1 MKSKRITK
9 KFFAWML
16 SVVMVLSLMPNNMI
30 VAKAAETTGISLAEV
45 IATDDGSIPTMEA
58 DFQET
63 MTADATKTT
72 VAIPELTYDESLGE
86 QVVIYSD
93 LEATIYRLK
102 VPANS
107 SVALKVKYNGSE
119 KTEYSNYTYV
129 QVFSA
134 DAKVTECT
142 ASDFEDVTN
151 LYFTEGYCSISN
163 NGSEEAVYAVCVQCG
178 MNTELSVEGF
188 VDYTDAAATTVD
200 SIAFT
205 GDRVC
210 YEYPEVDWNTYSIV
224 KTAKYG
230 YLNSVTIPEGK
241 VYKLTATYSG
251 DEGLNSEY
259 SMNIFEEDYPIDD
272 MQIALYSIAGLPT
285 NGSVAYL
292 YGGKTYYL
300 ATDDGKNLDWSV
312 VEFTAEEVPNI
323 LTLKDSNVTPITGTG
338 EVNGSITDTE
348 YVYSSTNTSKGA
360 LFSVTLNEGTGYSIY
375 YDGDYSVYTEEKL
388 GVEVEYSLYHDT
400 TVLFNGNSDPINYY
414 IWVQESY
421 DENGDILPIT
431 LTVDNANLVAK
442 STSTVIEDEQLG
454 SAINLPVG
462 STACAYLDI
471 WIDEETGEEVT
482 NSTTVTGTIYS
493 VVVPANSKYITKLQ
507 YVGTEYDE
515 FGAVSANCYMV
526 DNNSYWINSAYV
538 SNYYDSMNDSYNNVA
553 TATIDNSSNSEAKTV
568 YFVISGCYSQGDI
581 QLTVGSYPNIANLVN
596 NATDITDK
604 STYDVTVSKE
614 QYEYISGEN
623 GFMSEGYG
631 ELVKLVLEPG
641 ENRYYRIPSD
651 TMELYELDGEQ
662 LNRINGLYGGCR
674 SIYNESTDTPK
685 TYYIWLY
692 YYSSDAEGGQIQLL
706 DDSMSVA
713 NNTTKNLPVDGS
725 VNKINAVDDTALY
738 YKYEPI
744 GNGPDAGCGEVTG
757 DMYKVQV
764 PAGERYVM
772 QVEYVGNDIYENEPT
787 EFLTT
792 WIFDENSKYVYEYG
806 INNSKNEYVGMDSTS
821 YTYTFDNRYGESP
834 ATYYVVFSTQY
845 DQQFQYTIFEYP
857 NINSLIASAEDITD
871 MASYTGDYTEYSY
884 EFVWGSNG
892 STGDSRGGLTKFTV
906 ESGERRYYSL
916 INAEQGVLYKL
927 IDGELV
933 YQSSLYGTFDI
944 SNTTNEDE
952 EYYVWAYT
960 YMDSYD
966 TYTISQTQNINTLK
980 DSAVEITGVGSYT
993 GEVSGDIYL
1002 TNNSGA
1008 SSVGALFKVTLEPG
1022 QKYMIEGKDQYGN
1035 SYTGYQYTEG
1045 GLGKVIYHIHW
1056 GSPYV
1061 ISNFND
1067 TTTTYYIWHSA
1078 FNKDEYGQYPD
1089 ITIQVSEVSDIKEA
1103 EATKLSTDGTQTV
1116 VTPNL
1121 VNLAIKSQT
1130 VNYDTGEM
1138 YFVSK
1143 AEQGTLYYVDIPAN
1157 SNYNLVFDY
1166 IGEKSTGWYDMVN
1179 IYGERALMN
1188 ICKVYEGENQD
1199 GIMSFHELQV
1209 SKYSDMPNYNTNSTG
1224 RFSDTYNVSNDSD
1237 SAKRYYILV
1246 QNDRDNSQVA
1256 LTVKQP
1262 DSIDVLVEDA
1272 IDISTY
1278 GDYNMAFSST
1288 MYRCPTAE
1296 GGEALTRGALAKVTL
1311 QSGQAINLFM
1321 SGNTNANVYELVNG
1335 KLEYQ
1340 NTLLSFESIL
1350 VNESNTT
1357 KTYYLWMNNGYT
1369 EIGYSYVITSACNA
1383 KYLRDLENS
1392 AKTLSGGKNTLSNA
1406 DSVDVLTKT
1415 MVYLDIENNI
1425 YKEIYMTD
1433 NVAVYKFDV
1442 PAKSTATFT
1451 LDYNA
1456 TGYTS
1461 GPKIYRS
1468 FEETENYM
1476 MLSYDAE
1483 NGTGTKEYSVSN
1495 VSDTIQTVCVCLP
1508 GYYSDCT
1515 IDITVD
1521 SFKDKFLIYTWNN
1534 EISSRIV
1541 GVLEAHPE
1549 YKDKVYCINFDMS
1562 GTGDEYIN
1570 EIKEILA
1577 ASDESSSIVVMD
1589 IDIIGKLKSE
1599 SGFIGLD
1606 KVGFDTA
1613 TYDKEAYDYTVEMG
1627 TYNDT
1632 LKFATYEAHPGSFI
1646 YNKTI
1651 AKEVL
1656 GTDDPVEVQELIG
1669 DPEKFLAV
1677 AKQMKDAGYY
1687 MTSGEDIIANLGRYT
1702 FNEDECKKLSAS
1714 LTAGGYTTG
1723 NTSWS
1728 VGWTEDMMS
1737 GDVFG
1742 FFGSPWF
1749 VYWSFMYSD
1758 IPVGLCEGPVYYPWG
1773 GCFLGI
1779 ASDGDNAN
1787 DAMAAEFLNLL
1798 CCDEEVMY
1806 TYSSSYV
1813 NDVNGDI
1820 VFPNNQVAVER
1831 LIADGYGMA
1840 SDIEEHVTLSNNP
1853 LPVWHNAA
1861 KRIGKGEWES
1871 KCTDRKYVIKVD
1883 AQYKINLKPG
1893 TTTGDELAAVGFV
1906 YDNFTKIADIDGNA
1920 SFDSTTGLL
1929 TVTDVDKV
1937 VRYIYTEN
1945 GVSRELQFI
1954 ACKEKD
1960 TAVKVQEDIVVDE
1973 EKGETT
1979 TTFIEVDAVNGEI
1992 VGQVDEVEVE
2002 TQDDTT
2008 TIVVTENKDAE
2019 GEVVKD
2025 ASITVSQE
2033 TISEDTINQSIDV
2046 AETKN
2051 DSYAQAAEENEAI
2064 EEKVEI
2070 KEIKA
2075 EFKDDTANT
2084 EVSKELINKLQD
2096 KDMSLEISK
2105 KNDKDEVEYSWHFDR
2120 NSMKHADKE
2129 EIKPVNTKVTIHT
2142 DEDLADYDEGKKEK
2156 INVLTG
2162 NNGSQGSTSPAVV
2175 AFDHHGKLPGKTTVT
2190 VNVGDKYP
2198 EDTYVY
2204 YYHYDESD
2212 EDDPKLVPKGRGKV
2226 KDGYLPVRID
2236 HCSDY
2241 VLTTAQPT
2249 LATGAT
2255 LSTTEGELGNSYEME
2270 TGDELKL
2277 ECTVAPA
2284 EAIQDVTYSSSD
2296 TKVLT
2301 VDEFGNVKAVSA
2313 GTETITAT
2321 VNDGSGISVS
2331 ITITVNNPTVPV
2343 AEITLN
2349 KTTAKVEAGDTVLL
2363 TATVAPDNA
2372 TNKEIIW
2379 SSDDEDVATVDNG
2392 KVTAVAEGTATI
2404 TVAATDGSGISA
2416 TCNITVTKKTI
2427 YVTEVTVSETTLSL
2441 EAGQSAKLSATVA
2454 PDDATNK
2461 SVIWSSN
2468 DKTVATVDSE
2478 GNVTAHKAGTATITV
2493 TPAVG
2498 SGKSAS
2504 CKVTVTPKVVMVS
2517 EITFD
2522 MVSMTLE
2529 EGDSSTIAAEVAPST
2544 ATNKELEWTS
2554 SDTSVATVDEDGK
2567 VTAIKAGK
2575 TTITATAKDGS
2586 GVKAECA
2593 VTVEKKVVKATKV
2606 TISKTVL
2613 SLKEGE
2619 KATLTA
2625 VVTPDNAT
2633 SKSVNWTSSDKSVAT
2648 VDASGNI
2655 TAIKA
2660 GTVTITATAAD
2671 GSGKSASC
2679 KITVKPAVVT
2689 VSKITIDSASV
2700 SLEEGAT
2707 ATIKAIVTPSNATN
2721 ATLTWTSSDPSVV
2734 SVDASGKVTAL
2745 KEGTAIITIAAN
2757 DGSGKKVECKIT
2769 VAKKVVYATDV
2780 TISNTSLSL
2789 EEGET
2794 ATLTVKVAPD
2804 NASNKSVN
2812 WTSNDTSVATV
2823 DADGNVTALKPG
2835 VTVITAAAADG
2846 SGKTA
2851 TCQLTVTEEV
2861 VEAVDVL
2868 YHTHI
2873 QNYGDSQGTKK
2884 NGEMAGTKG
2893 ESKRLESIWVEID
2906 GNENLGIQYTTHCQS
2921 YGWMPWSADGEINGT
2936 SGESKRLEAIMIQLT
2951 GEDADKYDV
2960 YYRVHAQSYGWL
2972 GWAKNGEPSGTAG
2985 ESKRLEG
2992 IQIVVVPRGESFD
3005 MNMEGYESVM
3015 EDPYK
3020 SSGGSSPILGQEST
3034 DADNPVI
3041 AGADEPFVIY
3051 QTHVQNYGWQQWVVN
3066 GTMSGTS
3073 GESKRLEG
3081 INIKVSNMP
3090 YDGDIV
3096 YTTHVQTYGWQGE
3109 LEDQSTWKKNGEM
3122 SGTSG
3127 ESKRLEAICI
3137 NLTGEMAEHYDV
3149 YYRVHAQNV
3158 GWLGWAKNGEQSG
3171 TAGYSRRLEGIQ
3183 IILVPKDGDAPA
3195 INYGGITSDT
3205 VEAFVEKK

>member
-1 MKSKRITK
+1 MKQ
-9 KFFAWML
+9 FFAWML
-16 SVVMVLSLMPNNMI
+16 SVVMVISLMPNNMI
-30 VAKAAETTGISLAEV
+30 VTKAAETTGISLAEV
-45 IATDDGSIPTMEA
+45 IATDDGSIPTLEA
-58 DFQET
+58 GSVET
-63 MTADATKTT
+63 ITSDTTKTT
-72 VAIPELTYDESLGE
+72 VVMPDVWDEETGE
-86 QVVIYSD
+86 YGPGDEEIVV
-93 LEATIYRLK
+93 YRLK
-102 VPANS
+102 VPGNS
-107 SVALKVKYNGSE
+107 SVALKSKYNGSE
-119 KTEYSNYTYV
+119 NTEYSKYTYV

-134 DAKVTECT
+134 DAKVTEST

-151 LYFTEGYCSISN
+151 LCYTEGYCSISN
-163 NGSEEAVYAVCVQCG
+163 NSSEEAVYAVCVKCG
-178 MNTELSVEGF
+178 MDTELSVESF
-188 VDYTDAAATTVD
+188 VDYTTATATTVD

-210 YEYPEVDWNTYSIV
+210 YEYTDVDWNTNSIV
-224 KTAKYG
+224 KIAKYG

-251 DEGLNSEY
+251 DEAIQSEY
-259 SMNIFEEDYPIDD
+259 TMNIFEEYYPIDD
-272 MQIALYSIAGLPT
+272 MQIALSRIAGLPT
-285 NGSVAYL
+285 DGSVAYL

-300 ATDDGKNLDWSV
+300 TTDDGKNLDWSLI
-312 VEFTAEEVPNI
+312 EFTAEEVPNI
-323 LTLKDSNVTPITGTG
+323 STLKDSNATPITG
-338 EVNGSITDTE
+338 NGKVDGTTTDTE
-348 YVYSSTNTSKGA
+348 YIYSTNPPSKGA
-360 LFSVTLNEGTGYSIY
+360 LFCVSLAPNTGYDISSDTSFYVYIEENL
-375 YDGDYSVYTEEKL
+375 GIEAMYSGYNDV
-388 GVEVEYSLYHDT
+388 S
-400 TVLFNGNSDPINYY
+400 LFNGNNDPVNYY
-414 IWVQESY
+414 IWVPESY
-421 DENGDILPIT
+421 DENGNSLPIT
-431 LTVDNANLVAK
+431 LTVDSVNLVAN

-454 SAINLPVG
+454 SALNPPVG
-462 STACAYLDI
+462 STTCVYLDS
-471 WIDEETGEEVT
+471 WVDGETGEEIT

-493 VVVPANSKYITKLQ
+493 VEVPANSKYIAKLQ

-515 FGAVSANCYMV
+515 FGSVAANCNIV
-526 DNNSYWINSAYV
+526 DSNSKWMSSTSV
-538 SNYYDSMNDSYNNVA
+538 SNYYDSMNDSYSNVSSVS
-553 TATIDNSSNSEAKTV
+553 IDNSNNSATMTV
-568 YFVISGCYSQGDI
+568 YIVVAGNYSQGDI
-581 QLTVGSYPNIANLVN
+581 QLTVGSYPNIANLVKD
-596 NATDITDK
+596 ATDITDK

-614 QYEYISGEN
+614 QYEYISGED
-623 GFMSEGYG
+623 GFVSEGYG

-651 TMELYELDGEQ
+651 SMELYELDGEQ

-692 YYSSDAEGGQIQLL
+692 YYNSDAEGGQIERL

-713 NNTTKNLPVDGS
+713 NNTTKNLSVDGS
-725 VNKINAVDDTALY
+725 ANKINAVDDTALY

-772 QVEYVGNDIYENEPT
+772 KVEYVGDDIYENDPT

-792 WIFDENSKYVYEYG
+792 WFFDENSKYVYEYG
-806 INNSKNEYVGMDSTS
+806 INNCKSESQGMDSTS
-821 YTYTFDNRYGESP
+821 FTYTLDNRFGESP
-834 ATYYVVFSTQY
+834 ATYYVVFSTEN
-845 DQQFQYTIFEYP
+845 DKQFQYSIFEYP
-857 NINSLIASAEDITD
+857 NINSLIVSAEDITD
-871 MASYTGDYTEYSY
+871 ISSYTGDYTEYSY
-884 EFVWGSNG
+884 EFVWGNNG
-892 STGDSRGGLTKFTV
+892 STGDCRGGLTKFTV
-906 ESGERRYYSL
+906 NSGERRYYSL

-933 YQSSLYGTFDI
+933 YQSSHYGAFNVN
-944 SNTTNEDE
+944 NTTNEDE

-980 DSAVEITGVGSYT
+980 DSAVEITGAGSYT
-993 GEVSGDIYL
+993 GEVSGDSYL

-1008 SSVGALFKVTLEPG
+1008 SSVGALFKITLEPG
-1022 QKYMIEGKDQYGN
+1022 QKYMIEGKDMYGN

-1078 FNKDEYGQYPD
+1078 FNTDEYGQYPD

-1103 EATKLSTDGTQTV
+1103 EATELPTDGTQTV

-1130 VNYDTGEM
+1130 MNYDTGEM
-1138 YFVSK
+1138 YFISN

-1179 IYGERALMN
+1179 SYGDRAISN

-1199 GIMSFHELQV
+1199 GIMSFRELQV
-1209 SKYSDMPNYNTNSTG
+1209 SKYADMPNYNTNSTG
-1224 RFSDTYNVSNDSD
+1224 RFSDTYAISNDSD
-1237 SAKRYYILV
+1237 NVKRYYILV

-1256 LTVKQP
+1256 LTVKEP
-1262 DSIDVLVEDA
+1262 DSINVLVENA
-1272 IDISTY
+1272 LDISTY
-1278 GDYNMAFSST
+1278 NSYDVSFSSE
-1288 MYRCPTAE
+1288 MYRCPTAD
-1296 GGEALTRGALAKVTL
+1296 GGETLTRGALAKVTL
-1311 QSGQAINLFM
+1311 QPNQVIELCMN
-1321 SGNTNANVYELVNG
+1321 GNTTANVYELVEG

-1340 NTLLSFESIL
+1340 DTLLFYSNIL
-1350 VNESNTT
+1350 ANESSVAE
-1357 KTYYLWMNNGYT
+1357 TYYLWMNCAYT
-1369 EIGYSYVITSACNA
+1369 EIGYSYVTTSACNA
-1383 KYLRDLENS
+1383 KYLRNLEDS
-1392 AKTLSGGKNTLSNA
+1392 AKVLTGGKNTLSGAN
-1406 DSVDVLTKT
+1406 SVDVLTKT

-1433 NVAVYKFDV
+1433 NAAVYKFDV

-1451 LDYNA
+1451 LDYND

-1468 FEETENYM
+1468 FEETDGFM
-1476 MLSYDAE
+1476 SLFYDAD
-1483 NGTGTKEYSVSN
+1483 NGSGIKEYSVSN

-1508 GYYSDCT
+1508 AYYSDCT
-1515 IDITVD
+1515 INITVD

-1534 EISSRIV
+1534 EISSRII

-1549 YKDKVYCINFDMS
+1549 YMDKVYCINFDIS

-1613 TYDKEAYDYTVEMG
+1613 TYDKEAYDYTVELG

-1656 GTDDPVEVQELIG
+1656 GTDDPVEVQKLIG

-1677 AKQMKDAGYY
+1677 AKQMKAEGYY

-1702 FNEDECKKLSAS
+1702 FNEDEAKKLSAS

-1798 CCDEEVMY
+1798 CCDDEVMY

-1813 NDVNGDI
+1813 NDINGDI

-1883 AQYKINLKPG
+1883 ANKQINLDP
-1893 TTTGDELAAVGFV
+1893 TTKTGKDLADAGFV
-1906 YDNFTKIADIDGNA
+1906 YTNFTKIADTDGNA
-1920 SFDSTTGLL
+1920 TFDSITGVL
-1929 TVTDVDKV
+1929 TVDNLDKV

-1954 ACKEKD
+1954 ACEEKE

-2129 EIKPVNTKVTIHT
+2129 EIIPVNTKVTIHT
-2142 DEDLADYDEGKKEK
+2142 DDDLTGYDEDKREK
-2156 INVLTG
+2156 INELTG
-2162 NNGSQGSTSPAVV
+2162 NNGSQGENDTSVV
-2175 AFDHHGKLPGKTTVT
+2175 AFDHDGKLPGKTTVT
-2190 VNVGDKYP
+2190 VNVGNKYGKG
-2198 EDTYVY
+2198 TYVY
-2204 YYHYDESD
+2204 YYHYDD
-2212 EDDPKLVPKGRGKV
+2212 VTDRDNPKLVPKGRGKV
-2226 KDGYLPVRID
+2226 DKDGYLPVRID

-2241 VLTTAQPT
+2241 VLTTTQPT
-2249 LATGAT
+2249 QATSAT
-2255 LSTTEGELGNSYEME
+2255 LSTAEGELDDIYDME
-2270 TGDELKL
+2270 TGEELKL
-2277 ECTVAPA
+2277 ECEVTPA
-2284 EAIQDVTYSSSD
+2284 DAMQDVTYSSSD

-2301 VDEFGNVKAVSA
+2301 VDSYGNVKAVSA
-2313 GTETITAT
+2313 GEATITAT
-2321 VNDGSGISVS
+2321 VNDGSEVKVSV
-2331 ITITVNNPTVPV
+2331 TITVENPTVHV

-2349 KTTAKVEAGDTVLL
+2349 KITAKLEAGDTVSL
-2363 TATVAPDNA
+2363 TATVKPDNA
-2372 TNKEIIW
+2372 TNKEAIW
-2379 SSDDEDVATVDNG
+2379 SSDNEDVAIVDNG
-2392 KVTAVAEGTATI
+2392 KVTAVAEGTANI
-2404 TVAATDGSGISA
+2404 TVTATDGSGIAAS
-2416 TCNITVTKKTI
+2416 CKVTVTKKVV
-2427 YVTEVTVSETTLSL
+2427 YVTEVTISETSVSL
-2441 EAGQSAKLSATVA
+2441 EAGQSTKLSATVA
-2454 PDDATNK
+2454 PEDASNK
-2461 SVIWSSN
+2461 SVTWSSN
-2468 DKTVATVDSE
+2468 DKTVASVDSE
-2478 GNVTAHKAGTATITV
+2478 GNVTTY
-2493 TPAVG
+2493 
-2498 SGKSAS
+2498 
-2504 CKVTVTPKVVMVS
+2504 
-2517 EITFD
+2517 
-2522 MVSMTLE
+2522 
-2529 EGDSSTIAAEVAPST
+2529 
-2544 ATNKELEWTS
+2544 
-2554 SDTSVATVDEDGK
+2554 
-2567 VTAIKAGK
+2567 
-2575 TTITATAKDGS
+2575 
-2586 GVKAECA
+2586 
-2593 VTVEKKVVKATKV
+2593 
-2606 TISKTVL
+2606 
-2613 SLKEGE
+2613 
-2619 KATLTA
+2619 
-2625 VVTPDNAT
+2625 
-2633 SKSVNWTSSDKSVAT
+2633 
-2648 VDASGNI
+2648 
-2655 TAIKA
+2655 KA

-2679 KITVKPAVVT
+2679 KLTVTPKVVMVSEITVDKTSMDLKEGDSSTITATVAPSTATNKELKWTSSDTSVATVDANGKVTAIKAGKAIITATAKDGSGVEAECKVTVAKKVIYATEVTISKTVLSIKEGETAALNAKVAPDNATNKSVNWSSSDKSVATVDASGNITALKAGTVTITATAADGSGKSASCKVTVKPAVVT

-2745 KEGTAIITIAAN
+2745 KEGTATITIAAN
-2757 DGSGKKVECKIT
+2757 DGSGKKAECKIT

-2794 ATLTVKVAPD
+2794 AALTVTVAPD
-2804 NASNKSVN
+2804 NATNKSVN
-2812 WTSNDTSVATV
+2812 WSSNDTSVATV

-2835 VTVITAAAADG
+2835 VAVITAAAADG

-2851 TCQLTVTEEV
+2851 TCKLTVTEEV
-2861 VEAVDVL
+2861 VETVDVL

-2921 YGWMPWSADGEINGT
+2921 YGWMPWSADGEVNGT

-2960 YYRVHAQSYGWL
+2960 YYRVHAQNYGWL
-2972 GWAKNGEPSGTAG
+2972 GWAKNGEPSGTSG

-3005 MNMEGYESVM
+3005 KNMEGYESVM

-3034 DADNPVI
+3034 DADNPVV
-3041 AGADEPFVIY
+3041 AGADEPFVMY
-3051 QTHVQNYGWQQWVVN
+3051 KTHVQTYGWQQWVIN
-3066 GTMSGTS
+3066 GAMSGTS
-3073 GESKRLEG
+3073 HESKRLEG

-3122 SGTSG
+3122 SGTNG

-3183 IILVPKDGDAPA
+3183 IILVPKGEAAPT

-3205 VEAFVEKK
+3205 VEAFIEKN